1 MWTTLLNFLDS
12 RTPYLFHFLLMGEE
26 IGQTT
31 QFSIKAYHGCWR
43 VNENST
49 RKLIYYKRGEK
60 CLFPTNN
67 RHWGRAKAIFIRQTL
82 LNSLKSKN

>member
-1 MWTTLLNFLDS
+1 MD
-12 RTPYLFHFLLMGEE
+12 EE
-26 IGQTT
+26 ISQTT

-49 RKLIYYKRGEK
+49 RKLIYYKRGER

-67 RHWGRAKAIFIRQTL
+67 RYWGRTKAIYL
-82 LNSLKSKN
+82 LDRHCLTR